1 MENKLAIIIPFYKK
15 KYFRKTLQSLKNQSN
30 RNFSVYIGNDH
41 SPENI
46 DALVTEFLGFFDF
59 KYYKFD
65 TNLGGSNL
73 VAQWDRCIALSEK
86 EEFLIILG
94 DDDVLEENVVEEF
107 YRFIEKTNYP
117 NINVIRF
124 ASQLI
129 DEDGAEISEVYENPE
144 VEKAA
149 DSFMRVIKG
158 EGRSSLSE
166 HIFSR
171 KAYKKHGFK
180 SFPIAFGSDNVAW
193 LEFPEMGNIYSINSA
208 NVLVRISGEHLSSST
223 DSALALKRKEGI
235 HFFTKYI
242 IENYSTYF
250 TREDKILIL
259 KKSYRNLR
267 YFSRDKFKTIQFIFL
282 MFRKVGFSA
291 LKIVKEN
298 RFN

>member
-15 KYFRKTLQSLKNQSN
+15 KYFRKTLESLKNQSN

-59 KYYKFD
+59 KYNKFA
-65 TNLGGSNL
+65 TNLGGTNL
-73 VAQWDRCIALSEK
+73 VAQWDRCIALSEN
-86 EEFLIILG
+86 EEFLMILG
-94 DDDVLEENVVEEF
+94 DDDVLEENVVQEF
-107 YRFIEKTNYP
+107 YQCIEHADYP
-117 NINVIRF
+117 DINVIRF
-124 ASQLI
+124 ATQLI
-129 DEDGAEISEVYENPE
+129 DEDGDKISEVYENPE
-144 VEKAA
+144 VEKAT

-235 HFFTKYI
+235 HLFTKYI

-259 KKSYRNLR
+259 KKSYRKLR

>member
-15 KYFRKTLQSLKNQSN
+15 KYFRKTLEFLKNQSN
-30 RNFSVYIGNDH
+30 RNFSVYIGNDN

-46 DALVTEFLGFFDF
+46 DALLTEFSGFFDF
-59 KYYKFD
+59 SYHNFD
-65 TNLGGSNL
+65 TNLGGTNL
-73 VAQWDRCIALSEK
+73 VAQWDRCIALSEN
-86 EEFLIILG
+86 EEFLMILG
-94 DDDVLEENVVEEF
+94 DDDILEENVVEQF
-107 YRFIEKTNYP
+107 YRFIENTNFQ
-117 NINVIRF
+117 NVDVIRF

-129 DEDGAEISEVYENPE
+129 DENDTEISNVYENPE
-144 VEKAA
+144 LEKAA

-158 EGRSSLSE
+158 NGRSSLSE

-171 KAYKKHGFK
+171 KSYEKHGFK
-180 SFPIAFGSDNVAW
+180 SFPVAFGSDNVAW

-208 NVLVRISGEHLSSST
+208 KVLVRISGEHLSSIT
-223 DSALALKRKEGI
+223 DSALALKRTEGI
-235 HFFTKYI
+235 HLFTKYI

-250 TREDKILIL
+250 TCEDRILIL

-267 YFSRDKFKTIQFIFL
+267 YFSRDKFKAIQFIFL

-291 LKIVKEN
+291 ISIIREN